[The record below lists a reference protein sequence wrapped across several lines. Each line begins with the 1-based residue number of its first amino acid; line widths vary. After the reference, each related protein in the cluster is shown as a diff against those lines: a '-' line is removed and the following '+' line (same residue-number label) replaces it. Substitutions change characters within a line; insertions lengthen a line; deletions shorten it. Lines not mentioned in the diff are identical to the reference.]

1 MWPGV
6 RIRSGFVH
14 IIHFI
19 HIVNFVHIALLWATV
34 NGFTN
39 KFCIQETMSWCL
51 FSFLHHFIL
60 LCISV
65 CKSTNTSEI
74 HSLSI
79 FFFWLKIDFAL
90 CCSTLLFSSPVSLR
104 LHPEALSFSWDLA
117 LCHGSQASILT
128 WTLVANRELLPTD
141 SSLFI

>member
-6 RIRSGFVH
+6 HIRSGFVH

-39 KFCIQETMSWCL
+39 KFCIQETMSRCL

-60 LCISV
+60 VYICLPVNQHFRNPFSFYI
-65 CKSTNTSEI
+65 
-74 HSLSI
+74 
-79 FFFWLKIDFAL
+79 FFWLKIDFAL

-117 LCHGSQASILT
+117 LCDGSQASILT
-128 WTLVANRELLPTD
+128 WTLVANWKSLPTD